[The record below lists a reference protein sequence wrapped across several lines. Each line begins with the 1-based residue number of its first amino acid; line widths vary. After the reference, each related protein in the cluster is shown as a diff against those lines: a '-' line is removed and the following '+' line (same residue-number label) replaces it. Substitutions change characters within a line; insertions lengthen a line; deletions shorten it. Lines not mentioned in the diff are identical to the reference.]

1 MMRRQAYSISADNS
15 NHSLLNTRFP
25 SLVFTHIEI
34 AFDFYLIDFLLKMR
48 VINMALVCSIRAFL
62 LFGQRARHKWVS
74 LDEEIKDDSGYADGT
89 GSPQVARGG
98 CVPEESGLRCWPVSD
113 LCGYRRWMLS
123 GRAAPFWPR

>member
-1 MMRRQAYSISADNS
+1 M
-15 NHSLLNTRFP
+15 LNTRFP

-89 GSPQVARGG
+89 GSLQVGKRRVGPEPGG
-98 CVPEESGLRCWPVSD
+98 GV
-113 LCGYRRWMLS
+113 YRKSL
-123 GRAAPFWPR
+123 A